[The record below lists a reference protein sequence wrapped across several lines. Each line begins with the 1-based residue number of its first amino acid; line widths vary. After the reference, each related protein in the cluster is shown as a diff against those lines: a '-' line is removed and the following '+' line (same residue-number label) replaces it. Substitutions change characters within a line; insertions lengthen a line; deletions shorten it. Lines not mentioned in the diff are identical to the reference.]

1 MAKLKVAVSLDSTV
15 LDRVDSL
22 VNQRRFPSRSQ
33 VIETAL
39 LEKLERL
46 DRARLARECAK
57 LDRAEEQALADAGL
71 SEDARTWPAY

>member
-1 MAKLKVAVSLDSTV
+1 MAKLKVAITLDSTV

-22 VNQRRFPSRSQ
+22 VHQQRFPNRSR

-57 LDRAEEQALADAGL
+57 LDPVEEQALAHEGL
-71 SEDARTWPAY
+71 AEDSRTWPAY